1 MSKPSSSKTNLH
13 KLYNVSQLELIKNI
27 NVASTPYALTKS
39 LNVNVRVNQEEGKVK
54 ALINSGA
61 MGNFV
66 HEELVHKLKLT
77 QRPQAP
83 LPLLDV
89 KGLKIG
95 ELRHQVEL
103 LLKIRVHE
111 ERITMDVAPIRSHQI
126 ILGLPWLEAHDLDV
140 TWSTGRIRFGS
151 HHCNTNCLPHL
162 NDVFTISQPTVTLNY
177 LDIEIFATRRV
188 LTACIPTRG
197 SQYAAGWDLYSVESA
212 SILPGERK
220 LVDTGIS
227 VELPSGVYG
236 RIAPQSGLALKHRI
250 TIGAGV
256 IDRDY
261 TGNIK
266 VLIFNQ
272 GV

>member
-1 MSKPSSSKTNLH
+1 MSKPSGSKTILH
-13 KLYNVSQLELIKNI
+13 ELYNVSQLEPTKNI

-39 LNVNVRVNQEEGKVK
+39 LNVNIRINQEERKVR
-54 ALINSGA
+54 ALVDSSA

-66 HEELVHKLKLT
+66 HEELVHKLGLV
-77 QRPQAP
+77 RIPWAP

-103 LLKIRVHE
+103 LLKVRVHKE
-111 ERITMDVAPIRSHQI
+111 KITMDVALIGSHQI
-126 ILGLPWLEAHDLDV
+126 ILGLPWLEAHDPDI
-140 TWSTGRIRFGS
+140 TWSTGRIQFGS
-151 HHCNTNCLPHL
+151 HHCNTNCLPHP
-162 NDVFTISQPTVTLNY
+162 NDVFAISQPTVTLNY
-177 LDIEIFATRRV
+177 LDIKIFATKRV
-188 LTACIPTRG
+188 PTACIPTRG
-197 SQYAAGWDLYSVESA
+197 SQYAAGWDLYSTESV
-212 SILPGERK
+212 SILLGERK

-227 VELPSGVYG
+227 LELPPGVYG
-236 RIAPQSGLALKHRI
+236 RVAPQSGLALKHGI

-261 TGNIK
+261 TRNIK

-272 GV
+272 GE